1 MATRDGLADAMLAP
15 KTAIPVPVVDGRSM
29 ATAFAGYVVARND
42 GRTTLLLDERP
53 VLGVGHEQ
61 MFASDPDGNASN
73 ASAMPTTAI
82 DGGRLPSVAPP

>member
-1 MATRDGLADAMLAP
+1 
-15 KTAIPVPVVDGRSM
+15 M

-73 ASAMPTTAI
+73 AERDADDRDRWRPPTIRRA
-82 DGGRLPSVAPP
+82 PVAQLV